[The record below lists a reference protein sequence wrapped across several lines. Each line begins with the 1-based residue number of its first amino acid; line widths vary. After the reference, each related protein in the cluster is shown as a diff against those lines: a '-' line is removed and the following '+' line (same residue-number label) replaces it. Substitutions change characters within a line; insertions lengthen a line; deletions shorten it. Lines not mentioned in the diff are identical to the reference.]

1 MYTFETRLQL
11 PVEQAIP
18 QVLEQLKLEGFGVLM
33 DLDIQATMK
42 QKIGADI
49 PAYHILG
56 ACNPQL
62 AHLALL
68 AEPQVGAL
76 LPCNVVVRA
85 EGDQTIVS
93 FMDPQAM
100 TQLCEHF
107 QTHPACIMEQSFQ
120 CQHCPWCSKDLTQW
134 LSIGTTHMLHCS
146 GKETQ

>member
-1 MYTFETRLQL
+1 MYTFQTRLPL

-18 QVLEQLKLEGFGVLM
+18 LVLEHLKQEGFGVLM

-62 AHLALL
+62 AHQALA
-68 AEPQVGAL
+68 AEPEVGAL

-85 EGDQTIVS
+85 DGDQTVVS

-100 TQLCEHF
+100 TQLTTNPQVHAVANEAEARLRRVCLALE
-107 QTHPACIMEQSFQ
+107 AS
-120 CQHCPWCSKDLTQW
+120 
-134 LSIGTTHMLHCS
+134 LSA
-146 GKETQ
+146 KK

>member
-1 MYTFETRLQL
+1 MYSFQTQL
-11 PVEQAIP
+11 SLTVEQAIP
-18 QVLEQLKLEGFGVLM
+18 VVLEKLKQEGFGVLM

-62 AHLALL
+62 AHQALMS
-68 AEPQVGAL
+68 EPEIGAL

-85 EGDQTIVS
+85 EGDKTIVS

-100 TQLCEHF
+100 KQMTANPQVHAVAGEAEARLRRVCEALAAH
-107 QTHPACIMEQSFQ
+107 
-120 CQHCPWCSKDLTQW
+120 K
-134 LSIGTTHMLHCS
+134 
-146 GKETQ
+146 

>member
-1 MYTFETRLQL
+1 MYSFQARLPL
-11 PVEQAIP
+11 SLEQAMP
-18 QVLEQLKLEGFGVLM
+18 KVLELLKRTGFGVLM

-62 AHLALL
+62 AHQALM
-68 AEPQVGAL
+68 AEPDIGAL

-85 EGDQTIVS
+85 DGDQTVVS

-100 TQLCEHF
+100 TQLTANPQVHSVANEAEARLRRVCAALEAGNSS
-107 QTHPACIMEQSFQ
+107 QA
-120 CQHCPWCSKDLTQW
+120 
-134 LSIGTTHMLHCS
+134 
-146 GKETQ
+146 

>member
-1 MYTFETRLQL
+1 MYTFQTRLPL

-18 QVLEQLKLEGFGVLM
+18 EVLEQLKREGFGVLM

-62 AHLALL
+62 AHQALL
-68 AEPQVGAL
+68 AEPEIGAL

-85 EGDQTIVS
+85 DGDQTIVS

-100 TQLCEHF
+100 TELTINSQVHAVADEAEARLRRVCAALE
-107 QTHPACIMEQSFQ
+107 TPTS
-120 CQHCPWCSKDLTQW
+120 SK
-134 LSIGTTHMLHCS
+134 G
-146 GKETQ
+146 

>member
-1 MYTFETRLQL
+1 MYSFQTQL
-11 PVEQAIP
+11 SLTVEQAIP
-18 QVLEQLKLEGFGVLM
+18 VVLEKLKQEGFGVLM

-62 AHLALL
+62 AHQALMS
-68 AEPQVGAL
+68 EPEIGAL

-85 EGDQTIVS
+85 EGDKTIVS

-100 TQLCEHF
+100 KQMTSNPQVHAVAGEAEARLRR
-107 QTHPACIMEQSFQ
+107 AC
-120 CQHCPWCSKDLTQW
+120 DALAA
-134 LSIGTTHMLHCS
+134 LR
-146 GKETQ
+146 